1 MSRYVKTKVKKVKKY
16 DSVNEVNAYE
26 TTLYEKIPESNEDI
40 FVITQD
46 GDRLDNLAY
55 QFYGNQNLWYYIAH
69 ANKLTTMNLEEG
81 IQIRIPASTQFTNT
95 N

>member
-16 DSVNEVNAYE
+16 DSVNDVNAYE

-40 FVITQD
+40 FVITQE

-55 QFYGNQNLWYYIAH
+55 QFYGNQHLWWYIAH
-69 ANKLTTMNLEEG
+69 ANKLTTMNVKEG
-81 IQIRIPASTQFTNT
+81 IQLRIPASTQFTNT

>member
-1 MSRYVKTKVKKVKKY
+1 MSRYVKTKVKKVKMY
-16 DSVNEVNAYE
+16 DSINEVNAYE

-40 FVITQD
+40 FVITQY

-55 QFYGNQNLWYYIAH
+55 QFYGNQNPWYYIAH